1 MALKKVLVLGTTGEI
16 EQLQTGDTIDVTTD
30 SNQVFTAQNATGGA
44 LTIGQAVYISAANTV
59 EAALADNVTTSGVVG
74 LVADASIADG
84 ANGYILTDGTLESTD
99 WTDVIGA
106 TTLTAGSV
114 YFLSDTVAG
123 ELTTTVPT
131 APGSFVTRV
140 GTAINTTTLEV
151 TISRPIK
158 L

>member
-16 EQLQTGDTIDVTTD
+16 EQLQPGDTVDVTTS
-30 SNQVFTAQNATGGA
+30 SNQVFIAANNTGAA

-84 ANGYILTDGTLESTD
+84 ANGYMLTDGTLASTD
-99 WTDVIGA
+99 WTAVVGA

-114 YFLSDTVAG
+114 YFLSDTAAG

>member
-16 EQLQTGDTIDVTTD
+16 EQLQTGDTIDVTTA
-30 SNQVFTAQNATGGA
+30 SNQIFTAANPMGVA

-84 ANGYILTDGTLESTD
+84 ANGYILTDGILVSTD
-99 WTDVIGA
+99 WTAVVGA
-106 TTLTAGSV
+106 TTLTAGAV
-114 YFLSDTVAG
+114 YFLSETAEG

-131 APGSFVTRV
+131 VPGSFVTRV

-151 TISRPIK
+151 SISRPIK

>member
-16 EQLQTGDTIDVTTD
+16 EQLQPGDTVDVTTS
-30 SNQVFTAQNATGGA
+30 SNQVFTAANNTGAA
-44 LTIGQAVYISAANTV
+44 LTIGQAVYVSAANTV

-84 ANGYILTDGTLESTD
+84 ANGYILTDGILVSTD
-99 WTDVIGA
+99 WTAVVGA

-114 YFLSDTVAG
+114 YFLSDTTAG

>member
-16 EQLQTGDTIDVTTD
+16 EQLQPGDTIDVTTA
-30 SNQVFTAQNATGGA
+30 SNQLFTATNAMGWDM
-44 LTIGQAVYISAANTV
+44 TIGQAVYISAANTV
-59 EAALADNVTTSGVVG
+59 GAALADDVTTSGVVG
-74 LVADASIADG
+74 LVADASIASAASG
-84 ANGYILTDGTLESTD
+84 NILTDGTLVSTD
-99 WTDVIGA
+99 WTAVVGA
-106 TTLTAGSV
+106 TTLTPGSV
-114 YFLSDTVAG
+114 YFLSDTTAG

-151 TISRPIK
+151 SISRPIK

>member
-16 EQLQTGDTIDVTTD
+16 EQLQPGDTIDVTTD
-30 SNQVFTAQNATGGA
+30 SNQLFIAHNATGVA
-44 LTIGQAVYISAANTV
+44 LTIGQAVYISAANAV
-59 EAALADNVTTSGVVG
+59 EAALADDVTTSGVVG

-84 ANGYILTDGTLESTD
+84 ANGYILTDGTLVSTD
-99 WTDVIGA
+99 WTAVVGA
-106 TTLTAGSV
+106 TTLTPGSV
-114 YFLSDTVAG
+114 YFLSDTAAG

-131 APGSFVTRV
+131 APGSFVARV

>member
-30 SNQVFTAQNATGGA
+30 SNQVFTAQNATGVA

-84 ANGYILTDGTLESTD
+84 ANGYILTDGTLVSTD
-99 WTDVIGA
+99 WAAVVGT
-106 TTLTAGSV
+106 TTLTPGSV
-114 YFLSDTVAG
+114 YFLSDTAAG

>member
-1 MALKKVLVLGTTGEI
+1 MALKKALVLGTTGEI
-16 EQLQTGDTIDVTTD
+16 EQLQAGDTIDVTTS
-30 SNQVFTAQNATGGA
+30 SNQVFIAQNATGAA

-84 ANGYILTDGTLESTD
+84 ANGYILTDGTLVSTD
-99 WTDVIGA
+99 WIAVVGA

-114 YFLSDTVAG
+114 YFLSDTTAG